1 MKHQETKI
9 DQGQT
14 FTKDEWVVCIIN
26 SRASLTV
33 GKEYQIIDVYES
45 IKDKEITLVIK
56 NDVED
61 VIWYDSIRFMPK
73 TNFRNYKIN
82 EILK

>member
-1 MKHQETKI
+1 MKHEETKI
-9 DQGQT
+9 NQGQT
-14 FTKDEWVVCIIN
+14 FTKGECVVCIIN

-45 IKDKEITLVIK
+45 IRDKEITVVIK

-61 VIWYDSIRFMPK
+61 IIWYDSMRFMPK